1 MEKNAFCS
9 ISYVVVSDP
18 LVLGIFEFTTERA
31 CCRFDALNGLW
42 TFLCCYL
49 MICTTRESSM
59 PLRGHEI
66 DLIISVVYGIS
77 DAAIRSFGVLDSLMF
92 H

>member
-1 MEKNAFCS
+1 
-9 ISYVVVSDP
+9 
-18 LVLGIFEFTTERA
+18 
-31 CCRFDALNGLW
+31 
-42 TFLCCYL
+42 
-49 MICTTRESSM
+49 M